1 MPITKAIDNER
12 EKVNF
17 HIYYEIDDEE
27 VKTVLRSSEY
37 GGDEDGAW
45 VLLEPVEPA
54 AGPVLEVPPESAGE
68 PGGSGDS

>member
-1 MPITKAIDNER
+1 
-12 EKVNF
+12 
-17 HIYYEIDDEE
+17 

-54 AGPVLEVPPESAGE
+54 AGPVLEVPPESAG
-68 PGGSGDS
+68 GSGDS